1 MNGDNNQNAGQVSRL
16 AEITAVFSVICV
28 IGVLYLPLIL

>member
-1 MNGDNNQNAGQVSRL
+1 MNGGNNQNAGQVSRW
-16 AEITAVFSVICV
+16 AEITAVLSVVCI

>member
-1 MNGDNNQNAGQVSRL
+1 MNGEDNKVVQGSRW
-16 AEITAVFSVICV
+16 ADITAVLSVVCI